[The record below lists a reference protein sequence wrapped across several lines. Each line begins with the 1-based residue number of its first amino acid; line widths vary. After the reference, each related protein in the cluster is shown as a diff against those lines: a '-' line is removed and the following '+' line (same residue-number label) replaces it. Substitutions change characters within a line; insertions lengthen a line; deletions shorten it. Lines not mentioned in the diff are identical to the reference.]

1 MKKLNQLSI
10 FVENKPGA
18 LKNVCRLLAE
28 NRIDISTLSLADTKD
43 FGILRL
49 IVREWEKAKEILSA
63 AGVAV
68 TVTSVVAVEVENRPG
83 GLCEI
88 LDTLDKYSI
97 NVEYLYAFVSPING
111 RAVIILRFDA
121 PDMAVE
127 RLKSDKAVRFIGEE
141 DIFSRK

>member
-49 IVREWEKAKEILSA
+49 IVKEWEKAKEILSA